1 MRFHP
6 TLLVSLLAAG
16 ATSMAAAQSPS
27 APGGWPRSM
36 PLPPAGAPGTTR
48 TVIQQAP
55 ATALDAEQ
63 VAKRFQV
70 AGDQVYDRK
79 TDLTWQ
85 RCDFGQAW
93 DESNGWC
100 RGVKRHATAEALGEA
115 ARSDAPGWRVPT
127 IDELS
132 SMMEIA
138 CRSQS
143 KEVAPVFAEIERG
156 TGMNYYLSSSASGS
170 ADGIMAEQCLGGMA
184 MTSGLGRRYT
194 SITHLV
200 HSGPM
205 AGR

>member
-1 MRFHP
+1 MRSCP
-6 TLLVSLLAAG
+6 LLLVSLLAAG
-16 ATSMAAAQSPS
+16 ATSMAVAQSAS

-55 ATALDAEQ
+55 TPGLDAEQ
-63 VAKRFQV
+63 VARRFQV

-85 RCDFGQAW
+85 RCDFGQSW
-93 DESNGWC
+93 DESSGWC
-100 RGVKRHATAEALGEA
+100 RGVKRHATADALGEA

-127 IDELS
+127 IDELA
-132 SMMEIA
+132 SMMEVA
-138 CRSQS
+138 CRGQA
-143 KEVAPVFAEIERG
+143 KDVPPVFAEIEHG
-156 TGMNYYLSSSASGS
+156 AGMTYYLSSSPSGTP
-170 ADGIMAEQCLGGMA
+170 DGIMAQQCMGSMA
-184 MTSGLGRRYT
+184 MSAGLGRRYT

>member
-1 MRFHP
+1 MRFRS
-6 TLLVSLLAAG
+6 TLLAFLLAAG
-16 ATSMAAAQSPS
+16 ATSIAGAQPAS

-48 TVIQQAP
+48 TVIQAP

-63 VAKRFQV
+63 VAKRFQI
-70 AGDQVYDRK
+70 AGDQLYDRK

-85 RCDFGQAW
+85 RCDFGQTW

-138 CRSQS
+138 CRSQA
-143 KEVAPVFAEIERG
+143 KDAAPLFAEIERG
-156 TGMNYYLSSSASGS
+156 AGMNYYLSSSASGS
-170 ADGIMAEQCLGGMA
+170 ADGIMAEQCLGSMA

-205 AGR
+205 AGH

>member
-1 MRFHP
+1 MRLRP
-6 TLLVSLLAAG
+6 TLIVLFLAAG
-16 ATSMAAAQSPS
+16 AASMAGAQSAS

-36 PLPPAGAPGTTR
+36 PLPAAGAPGTTR

-55 ATALDAEQ
+55 IPGVDAEQ
-63 VAKRFQV
+63 LAKRFEV

-100 RGVKRHATAEALGEA
+100 RGVKRHATAEALSEA

-138 CRSQS
+138 CRGQS
-143 KEVAPVFAEIERG
+143 KDVAPVFAEIERG
-156 TGMNYYLSSSASGS
+156 AGMNYYLSSSASGS
-170 ADGIMAEQCLGGMA
+170 ADGIMAEQCLGSMA
-184 MTSGLGRRYT
+184 MSSGLGRRYT